1 MPDLAFTT
9 RIPLAVMIATEIKRV
24 PMVRREEDVDG
35 DGIISYRG
43 LKSQVDRVVEIVS
56 EGK

>member
-1 MPDLAFTT
+1 MADK
-9 RIPLAVMIATEIKRV
+9 MIATEIKRV
-24 PMVRREEDVDG
+24 PARREEDVDG

>member
-1 MPDLAFTT
+1 MADK
-9 RIPLAVMIATEIKRV
+9 MIATEIKRV
-24 PMVRREEDVDG
+24 PMARREEDVDGDG

>member
-1 MPDLAFTT
+1 M
-9 RIPLAVMIATEIKRV
+9 AVKMIATEIKRV
-24 PMVRREEDVDG
+24 PMARREEDVDG

>member
-1 MPDLAFTT
+1 M
-9 RIPLAVMIATEIKRV
+9 VYKMIATEIKRV
-24 PMVRREEDVDG
+24 PMARGEVDVDG

-56 EGK
+56 ADK